1 MSAFTGIYLKYNQTL
16 YINLA
21 LYITATL
28 SLNDRIIKWKFL
40 STNLWQLSIICNAI
54 TSYIL

>member
-28 SLNDRIIKWKFL
+28 SLNDRIIK
-40 STNLWQLSIICNAI
+40 
-54 TSYIL
+54 